1 VVAGG
6 PREAHP
12 LHEARGGET
21 MRLAPVILIVSLSA
35 GLAFAGADWGFK
47 QIASYVDLAERRL
60 GENDVASARAN
71 LKSARDMMPEASA
84 EAKADKGWPA
94 LEARMT
100 KLDKAIATREAAA
113 AKAEGAEE
121 ALRKADANEVQARFA
136 AGQDDYERAAAL
148 YQQCSADL
156 EQAASIDPAIS
167 GKPSGTTHAELV
179 TKCKEGR
186 AAMLKMSANVG
197 ADAAQTEQ
205 GKAALDG
212 FALASKAAAAN
223 KVQAMEL
230 AAAIKGAEACKNNTS
245 HLTSIRLR
253 NNKPMYDG
261 TKVKLG
267 ELTIDDMNAKCTRL
281 ETELK
286 AKPAFGCGRHY
297 VSVSQDRAS
306 IHDRWNPVTGSGK
319 LPFEAMDCSDM
330 PKRSVFPGASAIY
343 KSTYLR
349 ACGSD
354 AIYII
359 QHKRWLEHPTQRQMS
374 GECWKKG
381 NLTFNR

>member
-1 VVAGG
+1 
-6 PREAHP
+6 
-12 LHEARGGET
+12 
-21 MRLAPVILIVSLSA
+21 MRLATIIVIVALVALSA
-35 GLAFAGADWGFK
+35 RLAFAGADWGFK

-60 GENDVASARAN
+60 GENDVASARN
-71 LKSARDMMPEASA
+71 SLKSAREMMPEASA
-84 EAKADKGWPA
+84 EAKADKGWAA
-94 LEARMT
+94 LEARMA
-100 KLDKAIATREAAA
+100 KLDKAIAQREAAA
-113 AKAEGAEE
+113 AKTEGAEE

-136 AGQDDYERAAAL
+136 AGQDDHERAAAL

-156 EQAASIDPAIS
+156 DEALSIDPAITS
-167 GKPSGTTHAELV
+167 RKDATHAELV

-186 AAMLKMSANVG
+186 AEMTRKASSLG
-197 ADAAQTEQ
+197 QDAAQTEQ

-212 FALASKAAAAN
+212 FALASKAAAAR

-245 HLTSIRLR
+245 HLTSIRMR
-253 NNKPMYDG
+253 NNQPMYDG
-261 TKVKLG
+261 KKIKLG
-267 ELTIDDMNAKCTRL
+267 ELTIDDMNAKCARL
-281 ETELK
+281 EIELK

-306 IHDRWNPVTGSGK
+306 IHDRWNPVTDSGK

-343 KSTYLR
+343 KSTYFR
-349 ACGSD
+349 ACGTD

>member
-1 VVAGG
+1 
-6 PREAHP
+6 
-12 LHEARGGET
+12 
-21 MRLAPVILIVSLSA
+21 MRLAPIISIVALVALCASP
-35 GLAFAGADWGFK
+35 AFAGADWGFK

-60 GENDVASARAN
+60 GENDVASARNN
-71 LKSARDMMPEASA
+71 LKSAREMMPEASA

-94 LEARMT
+94 LEARMA
-100 KLDKAIATREAAA
+100 KLDKAIAQREAAA

-121 ALRKADANEVQARFA
+121 ALRKADSHETDARFA

-156 EQAASIDPAIS
+156 DEALSIDPAIGS
-167 GKPSGTTHAELV
+167 KQGPRGTTHAELV
-179 TKCKEGR
+179 TKCKAGR
-186 AAMLKMSANVG
+186 AEMLKTAGNLGAN
-197 ADAAQTEQ
+197 AAQTEQ

-212 FALASKAAAAN
+212 FALASKAAGTR
-223 KVQAMEL
+223 KLQALEL
-230 AAAIKGAEACKNNTS
+230 AAALKGAEACKNNTS

-253 NNKPMYDG
+253 NNQPMYDG
-261 TKVKLG
+261 AKIKLG

-286 AKPAFGCGRHY
+286 ARPAFGCGRHY

-306 IHDRWNPVTGSGK
+306 IHDRWNPVTDSGK
-319 LPFEAMDCSDM
+319 LPFEAMDCADM

-343 KSTYLR
+343 KSTYYR
-349 ACGSD
+349 ACGAD
-354 AIYII
+354 AVYII

>member
-1 VVAGG
+1 
-6 PREAHP
+6 
-12 LHEARGGET
+12 
-21 MRLAPVILIVSLSA
+21 MRLAPSILLIVALSA
-35 GLAFAGADWGFK
+35 GLALAGADWGFH
-47 QIASYVDLAERRL
+47 QIAGYVDLAERRL
-60 GENDVASARAN
+60 GENDVTSARKNLESAREMMPDASAA
-71 LKSARDMMPEASA
+71 
-84 EAKADKGWPA
+84 AKTDKGWPA
-94 LEARMT
+94 LEARMA
-100 KLDKAIATREAAA
+100 KLDKVIAQREAAA
-113 AKAEGAEE
+113 AKSEGAEE

-156 EQAASIDPAIS
+156 DQAVATDPAIAS
-167 GKPSGTTHAELV
+167 QKGPLGTAHAALV
-179 TKCKEGR
+179 TKCKDGR
-186 AAMLKMSANVG
+186 AEVTKKASSLG
-197 ADAAQTEQ
+197 QDAAETEQ

-212 FALASKAAAAN
+212 FALASKAAAAR
-223 KVQAMEL
+223 KVQALEL
-230 AAAIKGAEACKNNTS
+230 AAALKGAEACKNNTS

-261 TKVKLG
+261 KKVKLG
-267 ELTIDDMNAKCTRL
+267 ELTIDDMNAKCAKL
-281 ETELK
+281 EIELK
-286 AKPAFGCGRHY
+286 ARPAFGCGRHY

-306 IHDRWNPVTGSGK
+306 THDRWNPVTDSGK

-330 PKRSVFPGASAIY
+330 PKRSVFPGASALY
-343 KSTYLR
+343 KSTYFR

-381 NLTFNR
+381 NLTFSR